1 MATTTKTAKAPAK
14 KARST
19 KVFSDA
25 EMEAMQDAKKERKK
39 GDKADGL
46 ADLRAALAK
55 LPAAEKAM
63 GEKLHD
69 IVMAS
74 APSLAPKTWY
84 GMPAWADENGKAV
97 CFFTPA
103 SKFKERYASFG
114 FNANA
119 KLDDGNM
126 WVTSFAL
133 LRLEAA
139 EEKKLAALVRK
150 AVG

>member
-1 MATTTKTAKAPAK
+1 MATTAKTTKAPAK
-14 KARST
+14 KAKSD
-19 KVFSDA
+19 KVFTDA

-39 GDKADGL
+39 GAKADGL

-63 GEKLHD
+63 GERLHD
-69 IVMAS
+69 LVMAN
-74 APSLAPKTWY
+74 APGLAPKTWY

-103 SKFKERYASFG
+103 SKFKERYSSFG
-114 FNANA
+114 FQPNA
-119 KLDDGNM
+119 KLDDGTM

-133 LRLEAA
+133 LKLEAA
-139 EEKKLAALVRK
+139 DEKKLAALIRK
-150 AVG
+150 AVQ